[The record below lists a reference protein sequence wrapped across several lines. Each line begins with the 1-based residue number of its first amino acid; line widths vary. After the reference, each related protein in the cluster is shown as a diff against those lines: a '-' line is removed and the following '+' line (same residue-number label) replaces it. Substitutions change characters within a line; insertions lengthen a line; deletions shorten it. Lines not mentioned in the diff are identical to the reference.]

1 MTNPHAPSRSHVA
14 RSRLEVEMRSDPHDC
29 SKAILAAFMEADDPP
44 SIFLFGDHLA
54 RISIDEE
61 GHAVISRLNPDMLR
75 ADLHEQIRPLKR
87 TARDGAKPCDIPMS
101 IVREI
106 LYTKPE
112 RLSRY
117 FKGLK
122 GLVTSP
128 VLRSDGTLL
137 SEPRFDQTSGRYYH
151 KSREFDLPA
160 ISDEPTQDDARE
172 AAKVPLDLVRDF
184 PFDSE
189 SSKANVLAALLTPLI
204 RTYTRGCVP
213 LFVIDA
219 HAAGSGKSL
228 LIRLIS
234 TILVGGEPRFMEL
247 ARDSEELAK
256 RIVAALSTG
265 ASIVNIDNIDI
276 PLKHG
281 TLAAFLTSEEYEAR
295 LLGRNDRTIRVRNN
309 ATFFANGNNITIGGD
324 MGRRV
329 VMIRLDPRC
338 ARPWERSG
346 FKYTDL
352 IGHAEAHRGELLASL
367 FVMMRA
373 WIVAGE
379 PAPSES
385 KRFGSFEE
393 WNRIV
398 SGVLDYAGVP
408 GFLAN
413 RDEVLSTID
422 ESTEEWSVFLSALHD
437 RYGTASFTAREIRD
451 EFSFLTNLRDTLPAW
466 LEAKADS
473 PGFTR
478 TIGREFAKQ
487 AGVVTLEGLR
497 LERAP
502 TDKHHKV
509 ARWVVRVLN
518 PEQAQTGGVS

>member
-1 MTNPHAPSRSHVA
+1 MTNSHAPSRSLVA
-14 RSRLEVEMRSDPHDC
+14 RERLEVEIKSDPHEC
-29 SKAILAAFMEADDPP
+29 VSAILGAFTEADDPL

-54 RISIDEE
+54 RVSIDEE
-61 GHAVISRLNPDMLR
+61 RRATISRHNPDMLR
-75 ADLHEQIRPLKR
+75 ADLHERVRPLKR
-87 TARDGAKPCDIPMS
+87 TRNGADWCDIPMP

-112 RLSRY
+112 RLSHY

-137 SEPRFDQTSGRYYH
+137 SKPGFDHSSGYYYH
-151 KSREFDLPA
+151 QSSELRLPD
-160 ISDEPTQDDARE
+160 IPEDPSQEDAQN
-172 AAKVPLDLVRDF
+172 AAKAILDLLGDF
-184 PFDSE
+184 PFDNE
-189 SSKANVLAALLTPLI
+189 SSKANYLAGLLTPII

-228 LIRLIS
+228 LVRLIS

-309 ATFFANGNNITIGGD
+309 ATFFANGNNISIGGD

-329 VMIRLDPRC
+329 VMVRLDPRC
-338 ARPWERSG
+338 ARPWERDG
-346 FKYTDL
+346 FKHSDL
-352 IGHAEAHRGELLASL
+352 IGHATEHRGELLAAL
-367 FVMMRA
+367 FVMVRA
-373 WIVAGE
+373 WICAGE
-379 PAPSES
+379 PEPAES
-385 KRFGSFEE
+385 KSFGSFEE

-398 SGVLDYAGVP
+398 SGVLDYAGVT

-422 ESTEEWSVFLSALHD
+422 ESTEEWSIFLSALHE

-451 EFSFLTNLRDTLPAW
+451 EFSFLANLRDTLPAW
-466 LEAKADS
+466 LEAKAES

-478 TIGREFAKQ
+478 SIGREFAKQ
-487 AGVVTLEGLR
+487 AGVVTLDGLR

-518 PEQAQTGGVS
+518 VENVRTGGAS